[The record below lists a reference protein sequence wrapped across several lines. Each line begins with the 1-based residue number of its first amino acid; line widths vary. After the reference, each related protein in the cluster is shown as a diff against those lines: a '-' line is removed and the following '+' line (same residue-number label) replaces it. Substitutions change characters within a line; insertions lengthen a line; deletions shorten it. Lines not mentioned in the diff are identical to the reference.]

1 MQKKFLAFF
10 WAIEK
15 TTMPNAGCERECKTK
30 CKALIDAELEVNPHV
45 RCIPLHAEKGRF
57 EIDLFLNSKPH
68 CRIVESR
75 KHESKGCTTG
85 CNFVV
90 EFEWPCDATL
100 RTSKCQKP
108 RAQFLLE
115 VASEYKID
123 CELVKSECGKKEESS
138 SEEPK
143 EEKKCKKFRKH

>member
-1 MQKKFLAFF
+1 
-10 WAIEK
+10 
-15 TTMPNAGCERECKTK
+15 MPNAACERECKTK
-30 CKALIDAELEVNPHV
+30 CKALIDAELEVNPNV

-57 EIDLFLNSKPH
+57 EIDLFLNSKPQ
-68 CRIVESR
+68 CRIVEHR

-85 CNFVV
+85 CNFVI

-115 VASEYKID
+115 VASDYRID
-123 CELVKSECGKKEESS
+123 CELVKNDCA
-138 SEEPK
+138 PK
-143 EEKKCKKFRKH
+143 VDSNSLPAVEKCKKFRKH